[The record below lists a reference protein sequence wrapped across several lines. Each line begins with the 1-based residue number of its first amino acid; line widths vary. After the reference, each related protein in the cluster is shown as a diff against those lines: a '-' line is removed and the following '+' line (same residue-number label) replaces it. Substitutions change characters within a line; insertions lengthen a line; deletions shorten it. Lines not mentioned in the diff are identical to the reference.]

1 MIDRPRRWHMN
12 FFHLLSEKWN
22 MLCQKAKPV
31 TDKIGEIFDRV
42 VHVLKRIAVYVIK
55 LRKIFLAVPVA
66 WGAIWLALNNLAKLP
81 KVVGINL
88 MSDGNFSMVLDK
100 LPAVL
105 APLLVTAVCL
115 LLMFCS
121 KRTLTPWLVS
131 VFSLALPLLILLIN
145 TFPA

>member
-1 MIDRPRRWHMN
+1 MD

-31 TDKIGEIFDRV
+31 MDKVSKGYHSV
-42 VHVLKRIAVYVIK
+42 AQVLKRVAIYVVK
-55 LRKIFLAVPVA
+55 LRKIFLAVPVVVA
-66 WGAIWLALNNLAKLP
+66 AISLALNNLRLLP
-81 KVVGINL
+81 EVVGINL
-88 MSDGNFSMVLDK
+88 MSDGNFSMVLNR
-100 LPAVL
+100 LTAVL

-115 LLMFCS
+115 LLMFGS

-145 TFPA
+145 VFPA

>member
-1 MIDRPRRWHMN
+1 MN
-12 FFHLLSEKWN
+12 FFHFLSEKWN

-31 TDKIGEIFDRV
+31 TDKVGEFFGRV
-42 VHVLKRIAVYVIK
+42 AYVLKRIAVYVIK
-55 LRKIFLAVPVA
+55 LRKIFLAVPVV
-66 WGAIWLALNNLAKLP
+66 WGAILLALNNLAKLP
-81 KVVGINL
+81 SVVGINL
-88 MSDGNFSMVLDK
+88 MSDGNFSMVLDR

-131 VFSLALPLLILLIN
+131 VFSLALPLIILLVN

>member
-1 MIDRPRRWHMN
+1 MN

-22 MLCQKAKPV
+22 MLCQKAQPV
-31 TDKIGEIFDRV
+31 LDKAGEICHRV
-42 VHVLKRIAVYVIK
+42 YRKLRSITIYVIK

-66 WGAIWLALNNLAKLP
+66 AAAVILAMNNLRLLP
-81 KVVGINL
+81 QVVGINL
-88 MSDGNFSMVLDK
+88 MSDGNFSMVLGR

-105 APLLVTAVCL
+105 APLVVTAVCL

-131 VFSLALPLLILLIN
+131 VFSLALPLIILVIN
-145 TFPA
+145 VFPA

>member
-1 MIDRPRRWHMN
+1 MN
-12 FFHLLSEKWN
+12 FFHMLSEKWN

-31 TDKIGEIFDRV
+31 TDKIGEIFDCV

-55 LRKIFLAVPVA
+55 LRKIILAAPVV
-66 WGAIWLALNNLAKLP
+66 WGAIWLALYNLDKLP
-81 KVVGINL
+81 EVVGINL
-88 MSDGNFSMVLDK
+88 MSDGNFSMVLDR

-145 TFPA
+145 VFPA

>member
-1 MIDRPRRWHMN
+1 M
-12 FFHLLSEKWN
+12 
-22 MLCQKAKPV
+22 
-31 TDKIGEIFDRV
+31 
-42 VHVLKRIAVYVIK
+42 IK

-66 WGAIWLALNNLAKLP
+66 AVAVLLALNNLRQLP
-81 KVVGINL
+81 QVVGINL
-88 MSDGNFSMVLDK
+88 MSDGNFSMVLDR

-131 VFSLALPLLILLIN
+131 VFSLALPLIILVIN
-145 TFPA
+145 VFPA

>member
-1 MIDRPRRWHMN
+1 MN
-12 FFHLLSEKWN
+12 FFHILSEKWN
-22 MLCQKAKPV
+22 MLCQKAQPTIHKV
-31 TDKIGEIFDRV
+31 TALCQRV
-42 VHVLKRIAVYVIK
+42 GVYLRHIAIYVIK
-55 LRKIFLAVPVA
+55 LRKIFLAVPVVVA
-66 WGAIWLALNNLAKLP
+66 AVSLALNNLRLLP
-81 KVVGINL
+81 QVVGINL
-88 MSDGNFSMVLDK
+88 LADGNFSMVLDR

-131 VFSLALPLLILLIN
+131 VFSLTLPLIILVIN

>member
-1 MIDRPRRWHMN
+1 MN

-22 MLCQKAKPV
+22 MFYQKAKPAA
-31 TDKIGEIFDRV
+31 DRAAAFCHRV
-42 VHVLKRIAVYVIK
+42 WRKLRSISIYVIK

-66 WGAIWLALNNLAKLP
+66 AAAVLLALNNLRQLP
-81 KVVGINL
+81 QVVGINL
-88 MSDGNFSMVLDK
+88 MSDGNFSMVLDR

-131 VFSLALPLLILLIN
+131 VFSLALPLIILVIN
-145 TFPA
+145 VFPA

>member
-1 MIDRPRRWHMN
+1 MD

-22 MLCQKAKPV
+22 LLCQKAKPWM
-31 TDKIGEIFDRV
+31 DKASEFFHQAGRLIRNV
-42 VHVLKRIAVYVIK
+42 VVYIIK
-55 LRKIFLAVPVA
+55 LRKIFLAVPVVVA
-66 WGAIWLALNNLAKLP
+66 AISLALNNLRLLP
-81 KVVGINL
+81 PVVGLNL
-88 MSDGNFSMVLDK
+88 MEDGNFSIVLDR

-115 LLMFCS
+115 LLMFGS

-145 TFPA
+145 VFPA

>member
-1 MIDRPRRWHMN
+1 MN

-22 MLCQKAKPV
+22 MLCQKAKPLM
-31 TDKIGEIFDRV
+31 DKVSEFCGRAGRKLRSITI
-42 VHVLKRIAVYVIK
+42 YVIK
-55 LRKIFLAVPVA
+55 LRKIFLAVPVVV
-66 WGAIWLALNNLAKLP
+66 GAISLALNNLRLLP
-81 KVVGINL
+81 QVVGINL
-88 MSDGNFSMVLDK
+88 MADGNFSIVLDR

-105 APLLVTAVCL
+105 APLVVTAVCL

-131 VFSLALPLLILLIN
+131 VFSLALPLIILLIN

>member
-1 MIDRPRRWHMN
+1 MD

-31 TDKIGEIFDRV
+31 LDKVSVFCGKVSRK
-42 VHVLKRIAVYVIK
+42 LRSIAIYVIK
-55 LRKIFLAVPVA
+55 LRKIFLAAPVVA
-66 WGAIWLALNNLAKLP
+66 GAIILALNNLRLLP
-81 KVVGINL
+81 AVVGINL
-88 MSDGNFSMVLDK
+88 MADGNFSMVLNR
-100 LPAVL
+100 LTAVL

-131 VFSLALPLLILLIN
+131 VFSLALPLLIWVVS
-145 TFPA
+145 TFVV

>member
-1 MIDRPRRWHMN
+1 MN

-22 MLCQKAKPV
+22 MLCQKARPV
-31 TDKIGEIFDRV
+31 MDKASAFCGRGWWKLRSISI
-42 VHVLKRIAVYVIK
+42 YVIK

-66 WGAIWLALNNLAKLP
+66 AAAVLLALNNLRLLP
-81 KVVGINL
+81 QVVGINL
-88 MSDGNFSMVLDK
+88 MSDGNFSFVLDR

-131 VFSLALPLLILLIN
+131 VFSLALPLIILVIN
-145 TFPA
+145 IFPA